1 MLRPFL
7 NADRQG
13 AAGCAHCVERQD
25 IVRIDILVD
34 QALHDLMNLQAGQ
47 RQTSALWIVLSGE
60 LAAYDLASGLR
71 QPPAGRA
78 VCGWQGVSST
88 AQVGPAC
95 LGTSKHCARALH

>member
-1 MLRPFL
+1 MLRPCL
-7 NADRQG
+7 SANRHG
-13 AAGCAHCVERQD
+13 AAGCAHCVERQN

-47 RQTSALWIVLSGE
+47 RQTSALWIVPSGE

-71 QPPAGRA
+71 QHPVRGA

-88 AQVGPAC
+88 AQVRPAC
-95 LGTSKHCARALH
+95 LGTSKHCARAVH